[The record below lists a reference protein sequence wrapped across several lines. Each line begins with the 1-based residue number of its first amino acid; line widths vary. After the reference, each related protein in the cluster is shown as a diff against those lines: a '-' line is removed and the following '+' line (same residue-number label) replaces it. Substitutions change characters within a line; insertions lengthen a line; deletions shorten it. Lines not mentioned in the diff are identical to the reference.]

1 MWRGRCRSTLPCLA
15 LDEIYKGAEKLV
27 GDTAR
32 QLEAY
37 DSEKV
42 FKIAFGVV
50 VKHTDAAKPN
60 EPLTRK
66 STQTIVQISEK
77 GSRKNYHE
85 VE

>member
-1 MWRGRCRSTLPCLA
+1 MA
-15 LDEIYKGAEKLV
+15 LDELCKGAEKLV

-32 QLEAY
+32 QLEA
-37 DSEKV
+37 DDGEKV

-66 STQTIVQISEK
+66 ATQTIVTDK
-77 GSRKNYHE
+77 RKRQRKKLS
-85 VE
+85 